1 MRNRAAASQR
11 LSREAENVVWRIFG
25 SGTSPMTARPT
36 YERIVPVVSSLVPS
50 HDQDRDTTEIQGWFE
65 KDQHSYRL
73 KSESEQLVASL
84 IVDGVRG
91 TTQDH
96 AVWAVAAID
105 AEVMAPMIRSRWSS
119 AEVVDFV
126 GDAVAELQRA
136 CEQDV
141 VLDPSRWGQIE
152 PGEAARARVPRDGI
166 EKEGRLST
174 FGHLAKWVRDPVLYG
189 ICPAVSALMGLV
201 LELRPEYFL
210 ELVGRLDHPVVQFRL
225 SWLWRTSVGSRRDED
240 VLDWISG
247 DACDPVIALAIWETL
262 EGVNARLQDSS
273 SADDVSS
280 VTEPKVTSANA
291 NEGRKQAIAE
301 RVRMLVDR
309 LSGLNPVPCA
319 RWIGELLGYGSRAFG
334 ITRDGQKPAILEVM
348 EEAGHAV
355 LAKEPESSR
364 FEILVR
370 EFEAGLRR
378 GGEQRWHRHQAT
390 LAWSLRT
397 ASPDRAVDL
406 AKGVLKEYR
415 RHLDDK
421 NRRLEVDWRDWLD
434 REWAEGMGRAVAL
447 INEDPDLC
455 AWAVGQCRGLP
466 LKAWDAEEDVD
477 CFQEAERIADT
488 WFLIAFMA
496 IEARQ
501 ELEERIE
508 PAVVRRLTQSYWAH
522 GEFVDRYLW
531 SRRSDGIG
539 AEIAARYAVHFGEA
553 CDGWILRQAKLERLG
568 ASAVFGLLSQRE
580 RDAQGR
586 ASVSTDGHE
595 EFVTEMVRIMGRRF
609 DDEAPF
615 ELPQLELWG
624 RVWLCLRAV
633 DQAEET
639 AREILWSRRQ
649 PVDRRYE
656 ILALRLL
663 ALVVGVCEL
672 GDDLRN
678 EVVQLYKRVW
688 PAHAGT
694 PSEEK
699 TDKQKIAKA
708 LVASGLLSRAD

>member
-1 MRNRAAASQR
+1 MRY
-11 LSREAENVVWRIFG
+11 SR
-25 SGTSPMTARPT
+25 
-36 YERIVPVVSSLVPS
+36 
-50 HDQDRDTTEIQGWFE
+50 
-65 KDQHSYRL
+65 
-73 KSESEQLVASL
+73 KS
-84 IVDGVRG
+84 
-91 TTQDH
+91 
-96 AVWAVAAID
+96 
-105 AEVMAPMIRSRWSS
+105 
-119 AEVVDFV
+119 
-126 GDAVAELQRA
+126 
-136 CEQDV
+136 
-141 VLDPSRWGQIE
+141 PSR
-152 PGEAARARVPRDGI
+152 V
-166 EKEGRLST
+166 
-174 FGHLAKWVRDPVLYG
+174 
-189 ICPAVSALMGLV
+189 
-201 LELRPEYFL
+201 
-210 ELVGRLDHPVVQFRL
+210 
-225 SWLWRTSVGSRRDED
+225 
-240 VLDWISG
+240 
-247 DACDPVIALAIWETL
+247 
-262 EGVNARLQDSS
+262 
-273 SADDVSS
+273 
-280 VTEPKVTSANA
+280 
-291 NEGRKQAIAE
+291 
-301 RVRMLVDR
+301 
-309 LSGLNPVPCA
+309 
-319 RWIGELLGYGSRAFG
+319 
-334 ITRDGQKPAILEVM
+334 
-348 EEAGHAV
+348 
-355 LAKEPESSR
+355 
-364 FEILVR
+364 
-370 EFEAGLRR
+370 GLRFLFENLKR
-378 GGEQRWHRHQAT
+378 DCVEAGEQRWHRHQAT

-447 INEDPDLC
+447 TNEDPDLC

-466 LKAWDAEEDVD
+466 LKAWDAEEDLD

-501 ELEERIE
+501 ELDERIE

-531 SRRSDGIG
+531 SRRRDGIG

-568 ASAVFGLLSQRE
+568 ASAVFGLLSQRA
-580 RDAQGR
+580 RDAQDR
-586 ASVSTDGHE
+586 ASVSTDGNE
-595 EFVTEMVRIMGRRF
+595 EFVIEMVRIMGRRF

-663 ALVVGVCEL
+663 ALVVGVSEL
-672 GDDLRN
+672 DDDLRN

-688 PAHAGT
+688 PAHAGM

-699 TDKQKIAKA
+699 TDKQKNCNDLGSVWVVEPCGLELTSRSTRQSASSEGA
-708 LVASGLLSRAD
+708 AFRVQRRSPAPQQGDRQSEPTSAPDRYSPQEPRFTVRVLDPSGLSLASSVEA